1 MADIELLGVRDVCK
15 DHLLEFLNSAWWSSL
30 GDAGFEQEDIRPQDD
45 PLKEC
50 IFAADGPVTLR
61 FCTPEAASLALSL
74 NGLQYCGRVLQ
85 FRRRPGAPPGPI
97 LQGSKVQVEDLKKI
111 LGFQKEAFA
120 MPQGWQETI
129 WTGDG
134 VLQPLDRWAET
145 LPRSHYDVLGIDR
158 QASKDEI
165 LKGFRRQSAAATDL
179 GKLKEALKTLI
190 SEDRKTIY
198 DHTPESFLWDAIR
211 AARHDRFQP
220 ACFVVRNY
228 ERLRKGFV
236 RRIQVLPR
244 HSSHL
249 RREKKVIVAR
259 CRGADVC
266 IVASDPQTNH
276 LPSEVWVSG
285 ESQQIEE
292 LQRLVH
298 KAGEEADGLRA
309 SANSAILTVPK
320 PLLDKVPKEGAEGEN
335 FVKSIRTATGLS
347 LTIVEDRLI
356 LAGGSGPQGLA
367 QAIAAVQEKVIWRA
381 SVQTDH
387 GTYQAWEYA
396 IWAERRGIPVVPTRE
411 PDREEA
417 WHVLS
422 EFQQQLQLPA
432 QTDFPNLVVV
442 VLKSLL
448 DRDVSNTVIKILTSK
463 VVVYEVK
470 QAKEVRTKITCL
482 MMRLWTGKRLVQP
495 LGDFS
500 SDPLLITLWK
510 LATILGA
517 TPLQQL
523 LMAPVPGQ
531 LLLVLRQAWSQV
543 PDKKA
548 WLPWSTLVPLMGDYL
563 HPLLQQGAQEGQVQ
577 MQAEWKSDPHVAAFV
592 SEYIAFHEFK
602 IAEEGVQA
610 ISKAWRS
617 VTLQPRQSAPQV
629 VPPPQPAKPPTPP
642 QPPEPPVAKPPSPPQ
657 PPQPAVAKPP
667 PPPEPKPSAMSVDEQ
682 AESEPPPAKPKPK
695 ARPRRM
701 AGADGQ
707 DNSNNQK
714 RSGTEQHEDAPASK
728 KPATSPTVI
737 LKPGPTSPVT
747 LKPASAVAPAPK
759 NPASSSAPAATPPS
773 SGGPQDFEEWLNG
786 FDEGKGKFKSLYL
799 KNLKEQFFEMS
810 QLKECLEGLCNF
822 QDPTKKVSVSDV
834 DAEFWN
840 SLEIKP
846 MGHKIVWLKQL
857 EKLSKR
863 NSAGSVSSCRRG
875 QRWRRGSANLQ
886 PGNLRCVFS
895 LMIRETAGKS

>member
-1 MADIELLGVRDVCK
+1 MADIELLGVRDVSK
-15 DHLLEFLNSAWWSSL
+15 DYLLEFLNSAWWSFL

-50 IFAADGPVTLR
+50 IFAANSDGPVTLR

-97 LQGSKVQVEDLKKI
+97 PLQGFKVQVEDLQKI

-134 VLQPLDRWAET
+134 VLQPLDSWAET

-179 GKLKEALKTLI
+179 GKLKQALKTLI

-198 DHTPESFLWDAIR
+198 DHTAEQFVWDAIR

-228 ERLRKGFV
+228 DRLRKGFV

-249 RREKKVIVAR
+249 RREKKAIVAR

-266 IVASDPQTNH
+266 IVASEPQTSH

-309 SANSAILTVPK
+309 TANSAILTVPK
-320 PLLDKVPKEGAEGEN
+320 PLLDKVPKEGAERDN
-335 FVKSIRTATGLS
+335 FVESIRNATGLS

-356 LAGGSGPQGLA
+356 LAGGSGPQALA

-396 IWAERRGIPVVPTRE
+396 IWAERRGISVVPTRE

-463 VVVYEVK
+463 VIVYEVK

-482 MMRLWTGKRLVQP
+482 MMRLWTGKRLVQS

-510 LATILGA
+510 LATILGGM
-517 TPLQQL
+517 PLPQL

-531 LLLVLRQAWSQV
+531 VLLVLRRAWSQV

-548 WLPWSTLVPLMGDYL
+548 WLPWSTLLPLMSDYIHL
-563 HPLLQQGAQEGQVQ
+563 LLQQGAQEGQVQ
-577 MQAEWKSDPHVAAFV
+577 MQAEWKSDPHVAAYV

-602 IAEEGVQA
+602 IAEEGVRA

-617 VTLQPRQSAPQV
+617 VTLQPMQSAPQV
-629 VPPPQPAKPPTPP
+629 VPPPQPAPPP
-642 QPPEPPVAKPPSPPQ
+642 QPPEP
-657 PPQPAVAKPP
+657 VAKPP
-667 PPPEPKPSAMSVDEQ
+667 PPPEPEPSMSVDEQ
-682 AESEPPPAKPKPK
+682 AESEPAPAKPKPK

-701 AGADGQ
+701 AGTDGK

-728 KPATSPTVI
+728 KPATSPTVT
-737 LKPGPTSPVT
+737 LKPAATSPVT
-747 LKPASAVAPAPK
+747 LKPASVVAPPAPK
-759 NPASSSAPAATPPS
+759 NPASSSTPAASPTS

-810 QLKECLEGLCNF
+810 QLKDCLEGLCNF

-834 DAEFWN
+834 DGEFWN
-840 SLEIKP
+840 SLEIKT

-857 EKLSKR
+857 EKLSK
-863 NSAGSVSSCRRG
+863 SS
-875 QRWRRGSANLQ
+875 
-886 PGNLRCVFS
+886 
-895 LMIRETAGKS
+895 